1 MSADEKARIRRFYD
15 EVWNQG
21 NLAAVDELTAPDFVE
36 HNPQPGIPPDREGL
50 KQLVTVYR
58 TAFPDT
64 QFTVEDL
71 IVEGDKA
78 VVRWTARGTHQ
89 QELMGIPPTGKQ
101 ATVTGIDIY
110 GIKNGMTAEHWGN
123 FDQLG
128 MLQQLGVI
136 PPPGQAGS

>member
-1 MSADEKARIRRFYD
+1 VESGEFGSRGRT
-15 EVWNQG
+15 NS
-21 NLAAVDELTAPDFVE
+21 PDFVE
-36 HNPQPGIPPDREGL
+36 HSPQPGIPPDREGL

-110 GIKNGMTAEHWGN
+110 RIKNGMTAEHWGN

-128 MLQQLGVI
+128 LLQQLGVI
-136 PPPGQAGS
+136 PAPGQPGG